1 VNGKI
6 KESEK
11 RRRRFVLDTFILD
24 LKKNRKTGMIKEEK
38 VFFFK
43 KIKKREDNHRE
54 TA

>member
-24 LKKNRKTGMIKEEK
+24 LKKTEK
-38 VFFFK
+38 Q
-43 KIKKREDNHRE
+43 
-54 TA
+54 A